1 MPISFSQNATVL
13 VITSAKSTI
22 DGIQGNSG
30 EDDDIKRQRR
40 APQCLQL
47 GIMPSCLQQGN
58 SSTPRRISFKGG
70 LQRARQQRASRSDR
84 ERPAGP
90 TQ

>member
-13 VITSAKSTI
+13 VITSAKTTI

-40 APQCLQL
+40 APQCLSL
-47 GIMPSCLQQGN
+47 
-58 SSTPRRISFKGG
+58 
-70 LQRARQQRASRSDR
+70 A
-84 ERPAGP
+84 
-90 TQ
+90 